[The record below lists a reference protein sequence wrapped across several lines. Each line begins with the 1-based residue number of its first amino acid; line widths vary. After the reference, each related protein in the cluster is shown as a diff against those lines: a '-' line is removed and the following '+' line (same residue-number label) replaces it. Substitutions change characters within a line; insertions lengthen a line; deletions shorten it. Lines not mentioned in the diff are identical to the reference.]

1 MHLMHGEGGSEK
13 VEGGRERVGEKYWE
27 FDINKKDTGDNEKRK
42 KDRGRLKCKY
52 KNGNGEESLKKNNR
66 EKKNWMKQ

>member
-1 MHLMHGEGGSEK
+1 MK
-13 VEGGRERVGEKYWE
+13 
-27 FDINKKDTGDNEKRK
+27 KRK

-52 KNGNGEESLKKNNR
+52 KNGDGEENLKKNNR